1 MIEQLIAEATECDFK
16 VALEIKK
23 PKSWLKS
30 VSAFSNGIG
39 GTLFFGVSDDR
50 EPIGLSDV
58 QKDAEAISRLI
69 KERITPLP
77 QFILKPLQ
85 EDGKNLLALEVSSGR
100 STPYYYK
107 ADGVMEAYIRVGNES
122 VIAPDY
128 IVNELILKGTN
139 QSFDTLTTEAVK
151 KDYSFTLLEA
161 TYLERTGLRF
171 EPSDY
176 VSFGLADKN
185 GFLTNAGKLM
195 TDQHTVYNSRMFCTR
210 WNGLEKG
217 SIFDDALD
225 DKEYE
230 GNLIYLLKSGSE
242 FIRNN
247 SKVRF
252 VKEAHYRVD
261 KPDYAERAVTEALVN
276 ALIHRD
282 YIVNELILKGTNQ
295 SFDTLTTDAVKK
307 DYSFTLLE
315 ATYLERTGLRF
326 EPSDY
331 VSFGLTDKNGL
342 LTNAG
347 KLMTD
352 QHTVY
357 NSRMFCTRWN
367 GLEKGSIFDDA
378 LDDKEYEGNLIYLLK
393 SGSEFIRNNSKVRFV
408 KKAQYRVDK
417 PDYADRAVTEA
428 LVNALIHRDYI
439 VLGSEIHID
448 MFDDRVE
455 ITSPGGMFGG
465 GSIQEYDIYSIRS
478 MRRNPVIADL
488 FHRMKYMERRGSG
501 LRKIVSETEK
511 LPGYTEAYK
520 PEFSSTATDFR
531 VILKNVNYNLEDDT
545 HQVIHQV
552 THQDIELSTVSKQIL
567 AFCTTPKSKKELAV
581 FCGFK
586 DLRNFTLKHINPLLE
601 SGQLEMTIPDKPK
614 SRNQKYIT
622 VRSE

>member
-1 MIEQLIAEATECDFK
+1 M
-16 VALEIKK
+16 
-23 PKSWLKS
+23 
-30 VSAFSNGIG
+30 
-39 GTLFFGVSDDR
+39 
-50 EPIGLSDV
+50 
-58 QKDAEAISRLI
+58 
-69 KERITPLP
+69 
-77 QFILKPLQ
+77 
-85 EDGKNLLALEVSSGR
+85 
-100 STPYYYK
+100 
-107 ADGVMEAYIRVGNES
+107 
-122 VIAPDY
+122 
-128 IVNELILKGTN
+128 
-139 QSFDTLTTEAVK
+139 
-151 KDYSFTLLEA
+151 
-161 TYLERTGLRF
+161 
-171 EPSDY
+171 
-176 VSFGLADKN
+176 
-185 GFLTNAGKLM
+185 
-195 TDQHTVYNSRMFCTR
+195 
-210 WNGLEKG
+210 EKG

-252 VKEAHYRVD
+252 VKEAQYRVD
-261 KPDYAERAVTEALVN
+261 KPDYAE
-276 ALIHRD
+276 
-282 YIVNELILKGTNQ
+282 
-295 SFDTLTTDAVKK
+295 
-307 DYSFTLLE
+307 
-315 ATYLERTGLRF
+315 
-326 EPSDY
+326 
-331 VSFGLTDKNGL
+331 
-342 LTNAG
+342 
-347 KLMTD
+347 
-352 QHTVY
+352 
-357 NSRMFCTRWN
+357 
-367 GLEKGSIFDDA
+367 
-378 LDDKEYEGNLIYLLK
+378 
-393 SGSEFIRNNSKVRFV
+393 
-408 KKAQYRVDK
+408 
-417 PDYADRAVTEA
+417 RAVTEA

-511 LPGYTEAYK
+511 LPGYTAAYK

-531 VILKNVNYNLEDDT
+531 VVLKNVNYNLEDDT

-552 THQDIELSTVSKQIL
+552 IHQVTHQVIELSTVSKQIL